1 MISIMQTATVP
12 RIVRYRD
19 GQVMDVDDDLAR
31 EEPLEIRVRGRA
43 ISVTMR
49 TPDHDDELA
58 AGFLLS
64 EGLIHRREDVL
75 SIEPCDRNDAGNL
88 LNVTLAPEVP
98 VDFEKLTRH
107 VFASSSCGLCGKAT
121 IDAVKAQFPSLIT
134 GTIPPPPGN
143 SRGQLTADPSQ
154 SQDHLNP
161 PGDFSID
168 PNLLVSLPALM
179 RQK

>member
-1 MISIMQTATVP
+1 MHNVL
-12 RIVRYRD
+12 RYLD
-19 GQVMDVDDDLAR
+19 GQVTETPDELAI

-49 TPDHDDELA
+49 TPGHDPELA

-64 EGLIHRREDVL
+64 EGIVRTSRDVL
-75 SIEPCDRNDAGNL
+75 KIEPCERNEDGNVV
-88 LNVTLAPEVP
+88 NVLLAPEVP